1 MMQNELSKMVCDED
15 HPSIVIRE
23 DKYCPICACYNGHS
37 LSCPTFPFNCIEG
50 LVSKSE
56 ASLLQIEISAITN
69 NEEKVVMVTVSD
81 ANVREAINDLERQT
95 GVQLSFEQMQ
105 GLLVRS
111 EVDQLIED
119 LGEVETQVRETLA
132 DALAIELVG
141 RDWPMNQEQID
152 KRAFYIQVHDAAIA
166 AGYLV
171 PSREN

>member
-1 MMQNELSKMVCDED
+1 MQNEIASFVEDDEE
-15 HPSIVIRE
+15 PTIVIRE
-23 DKYCPICACYNGHS
+23 DQYCPICECYNGHS
-37 LSCPTFPFNCIEG
+37 LSCATFRFNRIEG
-50 LVSKSE
+50 DASKA
-56 ASLLQIEISAITN
+56 ASPPLLLEVSAITN
-69 NEEKVVMVTVSD
+69 NDETVTMVTVSD
-81 ANVREAINDLERQT
+81 ANVREAIDDLERQT

-132 DALAIELVG
+132 DALATELVG

-152 KRAFYIQVHDAAIA
+152 KRAFIKQVHDAAVA
-166 AGYLV
+166 AGYRV